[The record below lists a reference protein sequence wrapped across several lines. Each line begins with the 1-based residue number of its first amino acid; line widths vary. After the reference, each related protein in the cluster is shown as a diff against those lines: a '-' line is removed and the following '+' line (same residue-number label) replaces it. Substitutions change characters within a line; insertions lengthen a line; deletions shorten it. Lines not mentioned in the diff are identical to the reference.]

1 MNVLLPMAGFGTRL
15 RPLTWSKPK
24 PLVPVAGQPVLGHV
38 LDMFD
43 DLPDVKEVVFIV
55 GYLGDQVQAYVQRA
69 YPRLTARYV
78 EQREMLGQSHA
89 LWLAREFLHGPVL
102 LLFVDT
108 LIETDLR
115 RAIGSGEAGVAWV
128 KAVDDPR
135 RFGVAEVG
143 EGGWVRRLVEKP
155 ADRQNNLV
163 VVGCYYLP
171 QGEALAQAIEEQ
183 MKRNLH
189 LNGEFFLVDALNLML
204 ERGLKMRVEPVE
216 VWEDCGK
223 PDALLHTNR
232 YLLDHG
238 RENSA
243 SASAARPGV
252 VVVPPVFVDPAAR
265 IERAVIGPYA
275 SLAAGCVVED
285 SVVRDSVVDEEAEIS
300 GAVLS
305 GSLVGRQARIRGGF
319 RSMIVGDSSEVG
331 FE

>member
-38 LDMFD
+38 LDMFEGV
-43 DLPDVKEVVFIV
+43 PDVEEVVFIV

-69 YPRLTARYV
+69 YPRLRARYV

-89 LWLAREFLHGPVL
+89 LWLAREYLCGPVMV
-102 LLFVDT
+102 LFVDT

-115 RAIGSGEAGVAWV
+115 RAIGSREAGVAWV
-128 KAVDDPR
+128 KAVEDPR

-155 ADRQNNLV
+155 ADRHNNLV
-163 VVGCYYLP
+163 VVGCYFLP
-171 QGEALAQAIEEQ
+171 EGEALAQAIDEQ
-183 MKRNLH
+183 MKRNVQ

-204 ERGLKMRVEPVE
+204 ERGLKMRVEAVE

-243 SASAARPGV
+243 SVVRPGV
-252 VVVPPVFVDPAAR
+252 VVVPPVFIDPAAR
-265 IERAVIGPYA
+265 IERSVIGPYA

-285 SVVRDSVVDEEAEIS
+285 SVVRDSVVDEEAEIC

>member
-1 MNVLLPMAGFGTRL
+1 
-15 RPLTWSKPK
+15 
-24 PLVPVAGQPVLGHV
+24 
-38 LDMFD
+38 
-43 DLPDVKEVVFIV
+43 
-55 GYLGDQVQAYVQRA
+55 
-69 YPRLTARYV
+69 
-78 EQREMLGQSHA
+78 
-89 LWLAREFLHGPVL
+89 
-102 LLFVDT
+102 
-108 LIETDLR
+108 
-115 RAIGSGEAGVAWV
+115 
-128 KAVDDPR
+128 
-135 RFGVAEVG
+135 
-143 EGGWVRRLVEKP
+143 
-155 ADRQNNLV
+155 
-163 VVGCYYLP
+163 
-171 QGEALAQAIEEQ
+171 
-183 MKRNLH
+183 
-189 LNGEFFLVDALNLML
+189 
-204 ERGLKMRVEPVE
+204 

-265 IERAVIGPYA
+265 VERAVIGPYA